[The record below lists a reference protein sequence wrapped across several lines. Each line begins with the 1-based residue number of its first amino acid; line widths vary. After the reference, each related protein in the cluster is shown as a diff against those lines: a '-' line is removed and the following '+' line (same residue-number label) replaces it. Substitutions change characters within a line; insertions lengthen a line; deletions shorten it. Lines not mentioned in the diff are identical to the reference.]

1 MDKIS
6 NGIPTGRTRQD
17 IKARHAIITR
27 FYREWRQ
34 QHPLQRV
41 YNVHLRDY
49 VNVRSVSAR
58 ETAEKASLRHRST
71 LAALQFEAV
80 LAQARKV
87 GTVPPKPGNKRQ
99 GAFKEIIII
108 GAHPA
113 RHRPGKAH
121 RGREAQRPLQA
132 AILHHRHRREM
143 NPALNG
149 SGHASPHERS
159 RKPTR
164 AFT

>member
-1 MDKIS
+1 M
-6 NGIPTGRTRQD
+6 
-17 IKARHAIITR
+17 
-27 FYREWRQ
+27 
-34 QHPLQRV
+34 

-99 GAFKEIIII
+99 GAFKEIIIMEHTLPGI
-108 GAHPA
+108 GRVKLTVGVKHSD
-113 RHRPGKAH
+113 HSK
-121 RGREAQRPLQA
+121 LQYCIT
-132 AILHHRHRREM
+132 AID
-143 NPALNG
+143 A
-149 SGHASPHERS
+149 
-159 RKPTR
+159 K
-164 AFT
+164 